1 MKSRFRNFRVPI
13 TAAAV
18 LLSLTALLAL
28 SGWTFE
34 LPTLADRSE
43 ALLRHARYLASDE
56 LAGRGVDNPGIDLA
70 RDYIAAEFK
79 KYGLTPGGQNS
90 GFFQSLEV
98 VVGCTR
104 SGFRSV
110 SHAPAVSRRRWSLR
124 ATESPPRITATTT
137 TPDWT

>member
-1 MKSRFRNFRVPI
+1 MCYSPPLGQCARKSRKMKTLFRKYRVPI

-56 LAGRGVDNPGIDLA
+56 LSGRGVDNPGIDLA

-90 GFFQSLEV
+90 GFSYSQDFLAY
-98 VVGCTR
+98 CP
-104 SGFRSV
+104 SGG
-110 SHAPAVSRRRWSLR
+110 L
-124 ATESPPRITATTT
+124 
-137 TPDWT
+137 